1 MGNTACAC
9 GDEVESLQIA
19 NIEMVYRDKRL
30 PNITIKDYKSEFE
43 KEFFMTVN
51 LLRENPLSFQTH
63 IKTYLN
69 QGKIDGDVNKMG
81 NAVINKL
88 KSLNKLEPVKIHTEA
103 SNACFVSMSKNENNP
118 ELIQNG
124 AVKELSQM
132 NKFVAG
138 MDHKDWFKKSFR
150 GSSLELVCDMLCTF
164 YKTDSN

>member
-69 QGKIDGDVNKMG
+69 
-81 NAVINKL
+81 
-88 KSLNKLEPVKIHTEA
+88 
-103 SNACFVSMSKNENNP
+103 
-118 ELIQNG
+118 
-124 AVKELSQM
+124 
-132 NKFVAG
+132 
-138 MDHKDWFKKSFR
+138 
-150 GSSLELVCDMLCTF
+150 
-164 YKTDSN
+164 